1 MKLKVKVKAR
11 GRKGL
16 KDSIKKIFKEIFGSI
31 AKTRYLC
38 SGKISYQM
46 RTTESYLQKLRGYL
60 PLCAAKYGVKR
71 MGIFGSVA
79 RREQTEDSDIDVYIE
94 GSLHGMFAMGS
105 IKAELEDLLGVN
117 VDLVRIREGINPM
130 LLNKIIKEGI
140 YV

>member
-1 MKLKVKVKAR
+1 MQR
-11 GRKGL
+11 
-16 KDSIKKIFKEIFGSI
+16 
-31 AKTRYLC
+31 
-38 SGKISYQM
+38 KISYHM

>member
-1 MKLKVKVKAR
+1 MRRELD
-11 GRKGL
+11 GNTFSL
-16 KDSIKKIFKEIFGSI
+16 SNIWSIFKNSLSLQ
-31 AKTRYLC
+31 R
-38 SGKISYQM
+38 KISYHM